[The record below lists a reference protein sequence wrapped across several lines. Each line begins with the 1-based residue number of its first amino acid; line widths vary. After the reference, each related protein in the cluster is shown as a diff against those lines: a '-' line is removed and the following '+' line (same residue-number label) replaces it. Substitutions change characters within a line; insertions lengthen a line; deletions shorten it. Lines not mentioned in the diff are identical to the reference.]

1 MNVENCI
8 EAQYRELM
16 ECSEPNAE
24 YADLYK
30 AFTHPHLR
38 EILTTLHHDLIL
50 LLLLLIMSLRF
61 CFL

>member
-24 YADLYK
+24 YAYLCIHIFEK
-30 AFTHPHLR
+30 
-38 EILTTLHHDLIL
+38 
-50 LLLLLIMSLRF
+50 
-61 CFL
+61 FLQLCITI

>member
-24 YADLYK
+24 VCGLVQSIYASASSMKFLQ
-30 AFTHPHLR
+30 
-38 EILTTLHHDLIL
+38 L
-50 LLLLLIMSLRF
+50 LAS
-61 CFL
+61 

>member
-30 AFTHPHLR
+30 AFTHPHLDR
-38 EILTTLHHDLIL
+38 K
-50 LLLLLIMSLRF
+50 SVV
-61 CFL
+61 

>member
-30 AFTHPHLR
+30 AFTHIRVNLSVHFR
-38 EILTTLHHDLIL
+38 TKADISR
-50 LLLLLIMSLRF
+50 IMG
-61 CFL
+61 

>member
-24 YADLYK
+24 Y
-30 AFTHPHLR
+30 THCILR
-38 EILTTLHHDLIL
+38 ILE
-50 LLLLLIMSLRF
+50 RV
-61 CFL
+61 FLTMGVND

>member
-38 EILTTLHHDLIL
+38 EILTTLHHDLQ
-50 LLLLLIMSLRF
+50 R
-61 CFL
+61 CTKGT

>member
-30 AFTHPHLR
+30 AFTHC
-38 EILTTLHHDLIL
+38 L
-50 LLLLLIMSLRF
+50 LYTSR
-61 CFL
+61 CV